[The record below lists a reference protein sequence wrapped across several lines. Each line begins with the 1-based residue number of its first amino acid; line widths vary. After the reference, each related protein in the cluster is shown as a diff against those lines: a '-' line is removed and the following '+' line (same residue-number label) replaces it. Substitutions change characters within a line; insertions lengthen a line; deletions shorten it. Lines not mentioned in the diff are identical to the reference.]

1 MVAVRVPAYVKVI
14 VLALVVGIGGSVFS
28 WLTMPDWFPVNA
40 ATQATRQD
48 QIYLVVMVICWCLF
62 GTIFA
67 GLVFSLLSWR
77 AKPGDDRD
85 GPAIH
90 GHTGLEIV
98 WTVIPVIIVVSLA
111 VYAGVTVVRN
121 EALTKRHLTVHVV
134 GQQFWWSFHY
144 PGHTFTA
151 GYAEVPV
158 NQDVQFRIT
167 APDNDVVHEFYIPAF
182 REGEDAVPG
191 ITTFLEAHPT
201 RLGTYEIVCAE
212 LCGIGHAQMR
222 TVIRV
227 VTESQY
233 QQWLA
238 AMQSAVK
245 PAASTSGST
254 TSSSMAGPPHASAAL
269 TLVPVGTEQ

>member
-1 MVAVRVPAYVKVI
+1 MIAVRVPAYVKVI
-14 VLALVVGIGGSVFS
+14 VLALVVGTAGSVFS
-28 WLTMPDWFPVNA
+28 WLSMSDWFPVDA

-48 QIYLVVMVICWCLF
+48 QIYLVVMIICWYLF
-62 GTIFA
+62 AAIFSA
-67 GLVFSLLSWR
+67 LVYSLWAWR

-85 GPAIH
+85 GPPIH

-111 VYAGVTVVRN
+111 IYAGYTVVRD
-121 EALTKRHLTVHVV
+121 EALSKRHLTVMVT
-134 GQQFWWSFHY
+134 GQQFWWSFRY
-144 PGHTFTA
+144 PGYTFKS
-151 GYAEVPV
+151 GYVEVPV

-167 APDNDVVHEFYIPAF
+167 ALDNDVVHEFYIPAF

-191 ITTFLEAHPT
+191 LTTFLEAHPT
-201 RLGTYEIVCAE
+201 RTGTYEIVCAE

-227 VTESQY
+227 VSDSQY

-238 AMQSAVK
+238 AMQSAAK
-245 PAASTSGST
+245 PPASTAGST
-254 TSSSMAGPPHASAAL
+254 TSSSMAGSPRSLATL